1 LFHTAM
7 QVFETRQNIPRRSL
21 FFFLLGSGSYV
32 FMLRAYVW
40 WAYAPPADRTFVD
53 HPLVN
58 AGLAVLGGISAAVIS
73 SLLKRGLAKPTDLQI
88 VRTLLAG
95 GAYGTIAIGLCLQVI
110 YVFAGFYLTFRAEAV
125 APGGLLSAFKL
136 AMLGIE
142 TYGLVVTIQWL
153 PFGLIQGSVIAAC
166 VLWTGR
172 GSRGESASASKKMT
186 GA

>member
-1 LFHTAM
+1 M
-7 QVFETRQNIPRRSL
+7 
-21 FFFLLGSGSYV
+21 
-32 FMLRAYVW
+32 
-40 WAYAPPADRTFVD
+40 
-53 HPLVN
+53 
-58 AGLAVLGGISAAVIS
+58 
-73 SLLKRGLAKPTDLQI
+73 
-88 VRTLLAG
+88 
-95 GAYGTIAIGLCLQVI
+95 I